1 MRNKRVLFT
10 SSAKAIAC
18 GYEKV
23 RQPYTFNFINNAH
36 NAYFGIKRCD
46 MARVFTAI
54 IYSCLAFLA
63 ACNKDTIDPFDAGYG
78 IKAKLNGEYVEL
90 GNVTAGNANDCT
102 FQSFCEASIYSPC
115 VLIYSSRILS
125 NTKGW
130 SITISYK
137 TTADKASLQDDGQ
150 NWVHQSFDGITAL
163 DVGNVPFAENSG
175 FGVSID
181 ATNLSTNERYATRNY
196 PWGVI
201 ATDNRFFFRFS
212 EDAVSTAN
220 NYLQTYSPTYQLMAR
235 GEFSAMLYSNSGDSL
250 SISEAD
256 FQLLFCE

>member
-1 MRNKRVLFT
+1 MFCTLTVSLT
-10 SSAKAIAC
+10 AC
-18 GYEKV
+18 K
-23 RQPYTFNFINNAH
+23 
-36 NAYFGIKRCD
+36 
-46 MARVFTAI
+46 
-54 IYSCLAFLA
+54 
-63 ACNKDTIDPFDAGYG
+63 KDNIDPFDAGYG
-78 IKAKLNGEYVEL
+78 IKAKLNGDYVEL
-90 GNVTAGNANDCT
+90 ENVAARNANDCS
-102 FQSFCEASIYSPC
+102 FQSFCEASIDSPC
-115 VLIYSSRILS
+115 ILIYSSRILS

-175 FGVSID
+175 FGLSID
-181 ATNLSTNERYATRNY
+181 ATNLSTNERYATQNY
-196 PWGVI
+196 PWGSI
-201 ATDNRFFFRFS
+201 ATDNRFSFRFS

-220 NYLQTYSPTYQLMAR
+220 NYVQTYSPTYQLMAR